1 MGTGIFRRVPN
12 RRFVV
17 VLAFLLLS
25 TATFAQSAHWRVSAS
40 ALFGQDWLGSEDTR
54 RGALYSVAYGRPEPR
69 LHFWGYDAE
78 MDLEAYFMFTKGG
91 ADFIAGPNSS
101 FHYGLLLVG
110 RYYQHYAKTLRAFVE
125 GGWGLQY
132 TNRLTHDI
140 DSLWNSTPMIGAGFI
155 VPMRGDE
162 LMVSLRY
169 FHISNGGTAGDN
181 EGLNFFQLSAGL
193 RF

>member
-1 MGTGIFRRVPN
+1 VPLRRV
-12 RRFVV
+12 F
-17 VLAFLLLS
+17 ALLLVVIS
-25 TATFAQSAHWRVSAS
+25 CCAFGQETKWRVSAG
-40 ALFGQDWLGSEDTR
+40 ALYGQDWLGSEDTR
-54 RGALYSVAYGRPEPR
+54 RGAMYSFSYSHPEPR

-78 MDLEAYFMFTKGG
+78 LDIEPYFMFTKGG

-101 FHYGLLLVG
+101 FHYGVLLIG
-110 RYYQHYAKTLRAFVE
+110 RYFQHYTHATRAFVE

-140 DSLWNSTPMIGAGFI
+140 DSLWNSTPMLGVGFI
-155 VPMRGDE
+155 VPFKGEE
-162 LMVSLRY
+162 LMFTVRY

-181 EGLNFFQLSAGL
+181 EGLNFFQFSAGL